1 MGFYLSPLVDVN
13 EIDLSTTIPAVAT
26 NIAVT
31 VLRRTWKGPELK
43 TQFIGYV
50 DELIQVFGEPTSG
63 SYKDI
68 LSATGYLAHGDKL
81 YCTRAC
87 PPSATFAGVY
97 GTAASAMTFN
107 QYTQSNAYKLTD
119 LSTKNPDE
127 IHEDTTIFD
136 PGRPEVND
144 DMVIIAN
151 TRGDWGNYTKVCM
164 CGKDVYNKV
173 TEGTLAASAI
183 GISEEM
189 YDDIASVDKPF
200 DPGDGEGLKD
210 FLIIVKSADQQDI
223 KASVIPYNLR
233 EVWLVSTDEGK
244 IDDEGKNLYAENVI
258 NNESQ
263 YIRIVLRET
272 LKNTTVNEMYT
283 TDYKLL
289 GGGYLG
295 PFGAGEED
303 QAVIENFDL
312 FANAEEIDVNI
323 FIDSDKSDTVKAHL
337 ISICEDRM
345 DSIAVLDCHDED
357 VINKATQETDLLRT
371 WRRVTF
377 NPNTS
382 YAAVYG
388 NWLEIYDK
396 WAAKYRW
403 IPSSGHV
410 AGIYAYTDETTDPWF
425 APAGLNRAVLKNVRR
440 LAWNPKRSHR
450 DILYKNGIN
459 PLVAFAG
466 QGKVVWGQKTLLDKS
481 SAFNR
486 VNVRRLFMVLEKA
499 ISTAAR
505 YFLFEPN
512 DEVTRLLL
520 INMIEPYLRDVKSRR
535 GIYDFA
541 VVCDSR
547 NNTPERIDRNELWC
561 DIYIKPV
568 RSAEFIVLNFIATK
582 TSAVFSELI
591 ASRTAEI

>member
-43 TQFIGYV
+43 TQFIGNV

-68 LSATGYLAHGDKL
+68 LSATGYLIHGDKL

-87 PPSATFAGVY
+87 PPSATFAGVHTTVTS
-97 GTAASAMTFN
+97 GMTVT
-107 QYTQSNAYKLTD
+107 QYSQSNAYKLTD
-119 LSTKNPDE
+119 LSTQNPDE
-127 IHEDTTIFD
+127 IGEDSVFFD
-136 PGRPEVND
+136 PGRPEASDN
-144 DMVIIAN
+144 MVIIAN
-151 TRGDWGNYTKVCM
+151 SRGDWGNYTKICM
-164 CGKDVYNKV
+164 CGKDVYDKV
-173 TEGTLAASAI
+173 TTGTLAASAI
-183 GISEEM
+183 GISTEM

-200 DPGDGEGLKD
+200 DPGAGEGLRD
-210 FLIIVKSADQQDI
+210 FLVIVKSADQGDI
-223 KASVIPYNLR
+223 NASLIPYSIR

-244 IDDEGKNLYAENVI
+244 IDDTGKNLFAEGVI

-272 LKNTTVNEMYT
+272 IKNTNINEMYT
-283 TDYKLL
+283 SDYTLL
-289 GGGYLG
+289 GGGLLG
-295 PFGAGEED
+295 PFYTGEED
-303 QAVIENFDL
+303 TAVMSNLDL

-323 FIDSDKSDTVKAHL
+323 FIDSDKSNTVK
-337 ISICEDRM
+337 SYMVTICEDRLDAM
-345 DSIAVLDCHDED
+345 AVIDCKSSD

-371 WRRVTF
+371 FRRTTW
-377 NPNTS
+377 NPNSS
-382 YAAVYG
+382 YAALYG
-388 NWLEIYDK
+388 NWLEVYDK
-396 WAAKYRW
+396 WNAKYRW

-425 APAGLNRAVLKNVRR
+425 APAGLNRAGISNVRR

-459 PLVAFAG
+459 PIVAFSG

-512 DEVTRLLL
+512 DEITRLLL

>member
-1 MGFYLSPLVDVN
+1 MGFYLSPLVDVR

-43 TQFIGYV
+43 KQFIGDT
-50 DELIQVFGEPTSG
+50 DELISIFGQPTSG

-68 LSATGYLAHGDKL
+68 LSATGYLQHGDKL
-81 YCTRAC
+81 YCSRSC
-87 PPSATFAGVY
+87 PSSATFAGVY
-97 GTAASAMTFN
+97 GTVSGGMVFN
-107 QYTQSNAYKLTD
+107 QYTQSNAYKLDD

-127 IHEDTTIFD
+127 IHEDSTIFD

-144 DMVIIAN
+144 NMVVIAN

-164 CGKDVYNKV
+164 CGKDVYDKV
-173 TEGTLAASAI
+173 TAGSLAASAI
-183 GISEEM
+183 GISSEM

-200 DPGDGEGLKD
+200 DPGTGEGHKD
-210 FLIIVKSADQQDI
+210 FLIIVKSADQDDT
-223 KASVIPYNLR
+223 KASVIPYHIR

-244 IDDEGKNLYAENVI
+244 IDDEGKNLFAENVI

-263 YIRIVLRET
+263 YIRIVLRST
-272 LKNTTVNEMYT
+272 LKNTVVNTMYT
-283 TDYKLL
+283 SDYKLL

-295 PFGAGEED
+295 PYLTNEED
-303 QAVIENFDL
+303 TSVIENFDL
-312 FANAEEIDVNI
+312 YGNAEEIDVNI
-323 FIDSDKSDTVKAHL
+323 FIDSDKSDTVKNHL
-337 ISICEDRM
+337 ITICEDRK
-345 DSIAVLDCHDED
+345 DSIAVLDCKDTD
-357 VINKATQETDLLRT
+357 VINKASQETDLLRT
-371 WRRVTF
+371 WRRTTW
-377 NPNTS
+377 NPNSS

-388 NWLEIYDK
+388 NWLEVYDK
-396 WAAKYRW
+396 WNAKYRW

-425 APAGLNRAVLKNVRR
+425 APAGLNRALLKNIRR

-459 PLVAFAG
+459 PIVAFAG

-582 TSAVFSELI
+582 TSAIFSELI